1 VKVVSNV
8 EQAVAALN
16 RALAWELRAS
26 LMYAHYAA
34 YVMGRDRLD
43 FEEHFQEEATES
55 MGHARTVR
63 QIIAD
68 LGGVAVTVP
77 DATPFPHT
85 QDATAMLEEA
95 LRTEARAE
103 AAYRE
108 ALPLFEHFSAWHHSL
123 RHIMHD
129 EEGAQLEIRR
139 LLKQA

>member
-8 EQAVAALN
+8 EQAVATLN

-34 YVMGRDRLD
+34 YLAGRDRLD
-43 FEEHFQEEATES
+43 LEEYFNGEATES

-77 DATPFPHT
+77 DATPFVHT
-85 QDATAMLEEA
+85 QDATKMLEEA

-108 ALPLFEHFSAWHHSL
+108 ALSFFEHFSAWHHSL
-123 RHIMHD
+123 RHVMHD
-129 EEGAQLEIRR
+129 EERAQIEIRR